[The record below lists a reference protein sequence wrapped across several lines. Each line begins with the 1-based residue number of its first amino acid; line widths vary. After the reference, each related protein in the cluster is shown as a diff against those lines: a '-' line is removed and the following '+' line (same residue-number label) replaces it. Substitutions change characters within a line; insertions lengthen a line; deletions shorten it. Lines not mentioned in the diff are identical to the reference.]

1 MERDE
6 ILEMIRSYVT
16 KLVGQPKEK
25 ILDDVPFE
33 RYGLDSTAAAGLS
46 GELSEHLNIELK
58 ANAAF
63 ENPTVAAMADYVM
76 SLLEE
81 TEEEEL

>member
-1 MERDE
+1 MERE
-6 ILEMIRSYVT
+6 EVVELIRSYVT
-16 KLVGQPKEK
+16 ELVGQQKLE
-25 ILDDVPFE
+25 IHDDVPFE

-46 GELSEHLNIELK
+46 GELSERLNIELK

-63 ENPTVAAMADYVM
+63 ENPTVEAMADYVM

-81 TEEEEL
+81 TEEAI